1 MAIDNTICTAGDHN
15 YLWGLF
21 LLIASMRRFGMDE
34 PVIVGTKGFTDRDR
48 RVLEQFGG
56 VRLVS
61 LDHAD
66 HSLTCHK
73 AEVMLAAESGYVT
86 WADSDAMF
94 KGNCSNLLLPPDV
107 AQIRVRRRCAAEM
120 PGAFPKG
127 YDLRRILQ
135 AWRKDVA
142 TAAGLDAAALP
153 GVTERF
159 VASFRSC
166 SACYLSLARSQE
178 RFLLVWHALM
188 MRLPKGDAGVVDRSL
203 ASYHQLD
210 ESCLNAVLAFLPDAP
225 KVTETYGLDRDPER
239 IYLHFIGRPKPW
251 EGWTP
256 RSARHIET
264 VVSTVEWAVAE
275 GLELPGDV
283 PSSLRRDRLAFNRA
297 TARWSELWFKARK
310 RLCVGRRRA

>member
-61 LDHAD
+61 LDHAA

-127 YDLRRILQ
+127 HDLARILPT
-135 AWRKDVA
+135 WRKDVA
-142 TAAGLDAAALP
+142 AAAGLDAAALP

-210 ESCLNAVLAFLPDAP
+210 ESCLNACLAFLPDAP

-256 RSARHIET
+256 RSARHIEA

-283 PSSLRRDRLAFNRA
+283 PSSLRRNRLALHRA
-297 TARWSELWFKARK
+297 TARWNELWFKARK

>member
-127 YDLRRILQ
+127 YDLGRILP

-142 TAAGLDAAALP
+142 AAAGLDAAALP

-210 ESCLNAVLAFLPDAP
+210 ESCLNACLAFLPDAP

-256 RSARHIET
+256 RSARHIEA

-283 PSSLRRDRLAFNRA
+283 PSSLRRNRLALHRA
-297 TARWSELWFKARK
+297 TARWNELWFKARK

>member
-1 MAIDNTICTAGDHN
+1 
-15 YLWGLF
+15 
-21 LLIASMRRFGMDE
+21 
-34 PVIVGTKGFTDRDR
+34 
-48 RVLEQFGG
+48 
-56 VRLVS
+56 
-61 LDHAD
+61 
-66 HSLTCHK
+66 
-73 AEVMLAAESGYVT
+73 
-86 WADSDAMF
+86 
-94 KGNCSNLLLPPDV
+94 
-107 AQIRVRRRCAAEM
+107 M

>member
-127 YDLRRILQ
+127 HDLARILP

-142 TAAGLDAAALP
+142 DAAGLDVRTIPQVTAAD
-153 GVTERF
+153 
-159 VASFRSC
+159 VAAFRSC
-166 SACYLSLARSQE
+166 SACFLSVARSRE
-178 RFLLVWHALM
+178 RFLRTWHTLM
-188 MRLPKGDAGVVDRSL
+188 MRLPKGNVGVVDKSL
-203 ASYHQLD
+203 VAYHQLD

-225 KVTETYGLDRDPER
+225 RVTETYGLDRDPER

-256 RSARHIET
+256 RSARHIEA

-275 GLELPGDV
+275 GLELPSGV
-283 PSSLRRDRLAFNRA
+283 PPPLRRNRLALHRA
-297 TARWSELWFKARK
+297 TARWNELWFKARK